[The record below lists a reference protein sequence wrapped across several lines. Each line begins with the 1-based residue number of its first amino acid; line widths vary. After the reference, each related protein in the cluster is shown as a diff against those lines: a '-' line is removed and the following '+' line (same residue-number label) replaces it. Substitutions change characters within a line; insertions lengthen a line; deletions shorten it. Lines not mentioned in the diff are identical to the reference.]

1 MTAFSSLLGTDWTLV
16 SYIPVETIYADVD
29 KIRMIMFGVALC
41 SLPILAIL
49 IERMVHMVISP
60 VKELT
65 KVITSMT
72 NGDFTVEITTKHHDE
87 IGTMSQSVEKFIQ
100 TMRNMIYS
108 IRGVSDKLY
117 EEANNSHVTS
127 NTMYDASKIQSES
140 MRELSKTVEQISLS
154 VNEISQN
161 ATSLALAVSDA
172 KSNGSQVSVKMEETV
187 EVSQKGKKE
196 IQNVGSAM
204 QVIVQSVEKLQ
215 GAIDKVGKASR
226 EITSITEVIGDIAE
240 ETNLLS
246 LNASIEAARAGE
258 AGRGFAVV
266 ASEIGQLAQHS
277 ADSVRNIEELISEV
291 NMLVEAVVGQAED
304 SMKNINESSE
314 MIRKAESTFDV
325 IFGNIDTVGN
335 LVQQMMEKVEQVD
348 EVATNVAAISE
359 EQAASSEEILMTAE
373 NMAVQAEKITQNS
386 QIVAD
391 GASQL
396 TDSAQQLTRE
406 VDKFKVEKGEC

>member
-1 MTAFSSLLGTDWTLV
+1 M
-16 SYIPVETIYADVD
+16 
-29 KIRMIMFGVALC
+29 
-41 SLPILAIL
+41 
-49 IERMVHMVISP
+49 
-60 VKELT
+60 
-65 KVITSMT
+65 
-72 NGDFTVEITTKHHDE
+72 
-87 IGTMSQSVEKFIQ
+87 
-100 TMRNMIYS
+100 
-108 IRGVSDKLY
+108 
-117 EEANNSHVTS
+117 
-127 NTMYDASKIQSES
+127 
-140 MRELSKTVEQISLS
+140 
-154 VNEISQN
+154 NEISQN

-325 IFGNIDTVGN
+325 IFGNIDTVGS
-335 LVQQMMEKVEQVD
+335 LV
-348 EVATNVAAISE
+348 
-359 EQAASSEEILMTAE
+359 
-373 NMAVQAEKITQNS
+373 
-386 QIVAD
+386 
-391 GASQL
+391 
-396 TDSAQQLTRE
+396 
-406 VDKFKVEKGEC
+406 